1 LSFVF
6 CLLHDLKLLWQ
17 LKLTEIVSSP
27 LGHLLVLEF
36 LLGFTSWFGAR
47 FQLKF
52 RAKSMSISLNLAHNH
67 ASLYS

>member
-1 LSFVF
+1 
-6 CLLHDLKLLWQ
+6 LKLLWQ

-52 RAKSMSISLNLAHNH
+52 RAKSIEYLLESGT
-67 ASLYS
+67 